1 MIESFLNLSTAN
13 QIAVVAAIIAFLSL
27 CVGLVALFKK
37 SADKNT
43 IQSGKNSKNVIV
55 EGNNAKI
62 EIK

>member
-13 QIAVVAAIIAFLSL
+13 QIAVIAAIIAFLSL
-27 CVGLVALFKK
+27 CVGIAALFKK
-37 SADKNT
+37 SP
-43 IQSGKNSKNVIV
+43 GKNSKNVIV